1 MKLID
6 ATRLLWVTPEA
17 ERLIVKTAR
26 VSAPQNEDN
35 LATGPRL
42 LKYLIRHKHWS
53 PFEMANMCLEI
64 HTQRDISAQIIR
76 HRSFHFQEFS
86 QRYAETEQARIPKFR
101 RQDSRNRQNSIDDLT
116 EEQVDLLEELTYK
129 HIKEGYELYQTMLE
143 MGVAK
148 ETARRH
154 LPMCSPTRIY
164 MNGTLRSWIHYID
177 LRTDPGTQ
185 WEHRTIANQ
194 AKIIFEQNFPVIS
207 EALWYET

>member
-76 HRSFHFQEFS
+76 HRSFSFQEFS

-129 HIKEGYELYQTMLE
+129 HIKEGYELYKTMLE